1 MRDAGLIARILAGE
15 RELFHEL
22 VRPYEKSVYY
32 ATFSILQNEQDAE
45 DAAQET
51 ILKALKNLHT
61 FRAESK
67 FSTWLI
73 SIAINEARAR
83 LRHDRLLKLESVDQS
98 PEEEDGSFTP
108 AVITDW
114 REVPL
119 EALERKELRETVALR
134 HRQFAGHLSRGAA
147 AARCRG
153 AQHRRDGGAA
163 GRERGSGEDQALASA
178 ADDAE
183 DPGAAVAIEA
193 DGVEGIVP
201 EQGRW
206 DMVLNCRHVWDQIS
220 NYIDGDVPPELREA
234 IEEHLAH
241 CRHCAAVLDSTRNI
255 LYLIADD
262 RTFALPVGYSDR
274 LHARLQEEIANG
286 DAGMPPD

>member
-1 MRDAGLIARILAGE
+1 MPSSSPAARDAGLIARILAGE

-51 ILKALKNLHT
+51 ILKALKNLRN

-83 LRHDRLLKLESVDQS
+83 LRHDRVLKFESVDHT
-98 PEEEDGSFTP
+98 PEEEDGSFAP

-119 EALERKELRETVALR
+119 EALERKELRELLR
-134 HRQFAGHLSRGAA
+134 HAIASLPDIYREVLLLRDVEELNIAET
-147 AARCRG
+147 AAR
-153 AQHRRDGGAA
+153 
-163 GRERGSGEDQALASA
+163 L
-178 ADDAE
+178 
-183 DPGAAVAIEA
+183 
-193 DGVEGIVP
+193 GVNEGVVKT
-201 EQGRW
+201 R
-206 DMVLNCRHVWDQIS
+206 L
-220 NYIDGDVPPELREA
+220 LR
-234 IEEHLAH
+234 
-241 CRHCAAVLDSTRNI
+241 
-255 LYLIADD
+255 
-262 RTFALPVGYSDR
+262 
-274 LHARLQEEIANG
+274 ARLMMQKILAPQLQSKRTG
-286 DAGMPPD
+286 LMGLFRSKAGGTWF